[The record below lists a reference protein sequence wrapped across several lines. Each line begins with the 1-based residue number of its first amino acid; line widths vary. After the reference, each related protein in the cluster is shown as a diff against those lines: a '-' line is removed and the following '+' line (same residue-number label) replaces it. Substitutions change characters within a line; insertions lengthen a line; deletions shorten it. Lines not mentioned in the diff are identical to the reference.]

1 MALSECSLSLLCPV
15 LVCSE
20 LPLPLICIAGYLWY
34 KTAKFTAKK
43 FYYHVLLGERT
54 WLHEMEK
61 NQPVVGEYYFSDS
74 PFSSDEAFPDLARGE
89 MAKKKIDIPEW
100 AEKK

>member
-1 MALSECSLSLLCPV
+1 MLK
-15 LVCSE
+15 
-20 LPLPLICIAGYLWY
+20 AGYIWY
-34 KTAKFTAKK
+34 KTALFTGKK
-43 FYYHVLLGERT
+43 FYYRVLLGERT

-61 NQPVVGEYYFSDS
+61 NHTTIGEYYFGDS

-100 AEKK
+100 ATKK